1 MPYPYQLCHG
11 RVRYLQG
18 DGPSMRNVALLDG
31 NSRPMT
37 QLMQNTGLCV
47 DLTHFANMKKTLEQ
61 DLDSITAEVHRI
73 TGHHINLSSSEQK
86 SILLFKTLGLKQA
99 RPVMTTGGD
108 RESVENEV
116 LVAIQHDHE
125 VVGLMLQYAELD
137 KLRGTYVSPI
147 PKLAKHT
154 KFGEWKI
161 YPRFKTTRIPS
172 GRFACAAPNLLAMP
186 SRTDRGREVKKGFIP
201 KPGYVYVSVD
211 ESQIEPRIAAHRSQD
226 KALMRVYENAE
237 DIYSDFATAAFK
249 KKDER
254 FFDGKKWIYPT
265 IDKINERFPAKT
277 CVLASIYDVTASG
290 LLEQMP
296 VVCGKCN
303 WISLPLSDKKYTK
316 HECSKF
322 ISQWTEQKCQELI
335 TAFYFKYPGLMT
347 MRKADHR
354 RAMAKTMLWDDWG
367 RILHTTAVRSVHQ
380 WVVTT
385 ALREA
390 SNFPIQSTAAGTLK
404 LTMASLYDEW
414 KNDIG
419 LQEICE
425 FKLPIHD
432 ELVVECREDTAQDVG
447 EWIKWHFENC
457 VRLSVPIK
465 AEYSDPAPNWGS
477 ISK

>member
-1 MPYPYQLCHG
+1 MQRCFG
-11 RVRYLQG
+11 GVRYLNG
-18 DGPSMRNVALLDG
+18 IGPSVRNISKLDS
-31 NSRPMT
+31 NARPMI
-37 QLMQNTGLCV
+37 QLMQNTGMSV
-47 DLTHFANMKKTLEQ
+47 DLTHFANMEKTLEQ

-73 TGHHINLSSSEQK
+73 TGHHINLASSEQK

-137 KLRGTYVSPI
+137 KLRGTYVAPI

-172 GRFACAAPNLLAMP
+172 GRFACSSPNLLAMP
-186 SRTDRGREVKKGFIP
+186 SRTDRGREVKKGFP
-201 KPGYVYVSVD
+201 ARPGYVYVSVD
-211 ESQIEPRIAAHRSQD
+211 ESQIEVRVAAHRSQD
-226 KALMRVYENAE
+226 KALMRIYENEE
-237 DIYSDFATAAFK
+237 DIYYDFATTAFK
-249 KKDER
+249 KKDQRYRDET
-254 FFDGKKWIYPT
+254 GWHYPG
-265 IDKINERFPAKT
+265 IDKITERFPAKT
-277 CVLASIYDVTASG
+277 CVLASIYDVTAGG

-296 VVCGKCN
+296 VVCGNCN
-303 WISLPLSDKKYTK
+303 WISLPLSDKNYSK
-316 HECSKF
+316 HSCSRF
-322 ISQWTEQKCQELI
+322 ISLWTEQKCQELI
-335 TAFYFKYPGLMT
+335 TAFYLRYPGLMT

-367 RILHTTAVRSVHQ
+367 RILHTTAVRSVHP
-380 WVVTT
+380 WVVSA

-390 SNFPIQSTAAGTLK
+390 ANMPVQGTACGTLK
-404 LTMASLYDEW
+404 LTMAALYPEW
-414 KNDIG
+414 IQDKG
-419 LQEICE
+419 LQEICS
-425 FKLPIHD
+425 FLLPVHD

-447 EWIKWHFENC
+447 EWIKYHFENC
-457 VRLSVPIK
+457 VKLSVPIK
-465 AEYSDPAPNWGS
+465 AEYSDPAPSWGL